1 MAATVFGMD
10 SDGTREALTGAGL
23 AAQAGLAAGV
33 PSLPASAPT
42 SVYTGPAAA
51 LLAKLAAEAAA
62 LAEFGLVTSAS
73 SVTTMET
80 AEADNTGQLRT

>member
-1 MAATVFGMD
+1 MD

-33 PSLPASAPT
+33 PSLPVGAPT
-42 SVYTGPAAA
+42 VVYTGAAAA
-51 LLAKLAAEAAA
+51 LLTKLEAEAGA
-62 LAEFGLVTSAS
+62 LVAFGLVTSAA

-80 AEADNTGQLRT
+80 AEAENVGQLRT